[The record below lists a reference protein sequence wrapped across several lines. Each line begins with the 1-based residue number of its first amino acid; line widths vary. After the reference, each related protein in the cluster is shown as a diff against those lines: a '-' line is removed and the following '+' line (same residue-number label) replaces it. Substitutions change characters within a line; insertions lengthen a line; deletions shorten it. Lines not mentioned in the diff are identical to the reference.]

1 MSWYPWFILLHIIG
15 VLIFVLAHGAS
26 VMVALKLR
34 TERQPERVRAL
45 LDLSSGSI
53 GVMYIGLLVLLVG
66 GIAAGFAGG
75 HWGQLWIWTAIV
87 VLVAVLALM
96 YARGTQYYAR
106 VRQAVGIRPYNAPK
120 DAPDPVPASPEE
132 LAVLLSSGRA
142 FELAG
147 IGGAGL
153 LILVW
158 LMVAKPF

>member
-1 MSWYPWFILLHIIG
+1 MNLYPWFIYLHLIG

-26 VMVALKLR
+26 VMVALRLR
-34 TERQPERVRAL
+34 IERNPERVRAL

-75 HWGQLWIWTAIV
+75 HWGQLWIWTAIA

-96 YARGTQYYAR
+96 YARGTQYYAM

-120 DAPDPVPASPEE
+120 DAPDPVPSSPED
-132 LAVLLSSGRA
+132 LDALLSSGRA

-147 IGGAGL
+147 IGGVGL
-153 LILVW
+153 LVLTW